1 MVSAPAATLRKAC
14 APCHT
19 RKIKCDAAITGLPC
33 GRCIAR
39 GCSNSCMRPL
49 RHPRAR
55 KSDRLNQEKQQEESQ
70 SPQAINVNTT
80 NDSSGCTLHVGGLST
95 PEYQFQSHS
104 ITPQAAQDAE
114 PITHEDQARMRTCH
128 EISGGGDPVSASAMT
143 SPGQGRDTVEY
154 RNGLNFISA
163 LGELVGNQKPRRL
176 TRIMAHDSILD
187 SEDQSQQQ
195 RSSEQSPAVSRLGAA
210 ELALLESKG
219 ALSLPPKLLKLYF
232 EICYVRTP
240 IFNRVEFCRA
250 YESDQSSL
258 FLMNAVFANAAQY
271 APIDLIERCGFN
283 SRSCAQ
289 RAFIAR
295 AILLYDLGHETVQLR
310 LLQGSVVLGATVFS
324 YTRDKDFRFWM
335 HNASRL
341 AVKMGLHL
349 RDIEGEVDPDTFKLC
364 RRIWWAIYSRDIIL
378 HFTGLRNMRMLDR
391 TDYDMTLLSE
401 DDWESDESIPDQFWS
416 ILSPITRQ
424 QKLFHIE
431 YVKLTLVGKVYSFLL
446 TQGSR
451 GTDEDSLGEEC
462 LSIVKSHQDFTD
474 CQEVEIS
481 TRFSSWRKAMPHI
494 LSIDEHPSTP
504 GQNRLPIT
512 LIAASYRFECILYHV
527 LQRKCHKSKGDA
539 YTWCRDRLRRSIFQL
554 DTLIGR
560 AITDGLSGVYSQT
573 LVGCVNTSLALRIE
587 SSLQP
592 QQSHLDKM
600 LDYNSIRQSIL
611 FLREVSDL
619 PSVQWPLG
627 VFEWIL
633 GQKGLFSE
641 VGLTESRIHGLE
653 NVTGTHTI
661 TEDEIRSTLTN
672 NQYFGALETAD
683 QLDNFLYNDDF
694 AGYMGLGDI

>member
-39 GCSNSCMRPL
+39 GCSDSCMRPL

-55 KSDRLNQEKQQEESQ
+55 KSGRLNQQQQEESQ
-70 SPQAINVNTT
+70 SLQTT
-80 NDSSGCTLHVGGLST
+80 NANTPDSTSGCALNVDTLSN
-95 PEYQFQSHS
+95 PEYQFRHDS

-114 PITHEDQARMRTCH
+114 PITHEDQARIRTCH
-128 EISGGGDPVSASAMT
+128 EISGGGDLVSAHDMT

-163 LGELVGNQKPRRL
+163 LGELVGGQKPRRL

-187 SEDQSQQQ
+187 PEDPSQQQ
-195 RSSEQSPAVSRLGAA
+195 HPLGQGSTMSRLGAA

-219 ALSLPPKLLKLYF
+219 ALSLPSKTCCDQLLKLYF
-232 EICYVRTP
+232 EISYVRTP

-271 APIDLIERCGFN
+271 APIDLIERCGFKT
-283 SRSCAQ
+283 RSCAQ

-401 DDWESDESIPDQFWS
+401 DDWESDESIPTQHWS
-416 ILSPITRQ
+416 ILSPISRQ

-431 YVKLTLVGKVYSFLL
+431 YVKLTLVGEK
-446 TQGSR
+446 
-451 GTDEDSLGEEC
+451 C
-462 LSIVKSHQDFTD
+462 LSIVKGRQDSTES
-474 CQEVEIS
+474 QEVEIS
-481 TRFSSWRKAMPHI
+481 TRFSTWRKAIPQV
-494 LSIDEHPSTP
+494 LSIDEHPSVT

-512 LIAASYRFECILYHV
+512 LMAASYRFECILYHV
-527 LQRKCHKSKGDA
+527 LQRKCQKSKNDSNS
-539 YTWCRDRLRRSIFQL
+539 WNRDWLRRSIFQL

-560 AITDGLSGVYSQT
+560 AITDRLSGVYSQT

-592 QQSHLDKM
+592 QQSHIDKM
-600 LDYNSIRQSIL
+600 LDYNSIRQSML

-641 VGLTESRIHGLE
+641 VGLAESRSHGFE
-653 NVTGTHTI
+653 SVTGMPTV

>member
-1 MVSAPAATLRKAC
+1 MVSAPATTLRKAC

-55 KSDRLNQEKQQEESQ
+55 KFGRSNQEKQQEGNQ
-70 SPQAINVNTT
+70 SQAINVNTA
-80 NDSSGCTLHVGGLST
+80 NDSSGCTVNVDALST
-95 PEYQFQSHS
+95 PEYHFQHNS

-128 EISGGGDPVSASAMT
+128 EISGGGDLVSASAMT

-163 LGELVGNQKPRRL
+163 LGELVGGQKPRRL

-195 RSSEQSPAVSRLGAA
+195 QSSGQSPAVSRLGAA
-210 ELALLESKG
+210 ELALLELKG
-219 ALSLPPKLLKLYF
+219 ALSLPPKACCDQLLKLYF

-271 APIDLIERCGFN
+271 APIDFIERCGFK

-391 TDYDMTLLSE
+391 TDYDMTILSE

-416 ILSPITRQ
+416 ILSPISRQ

-431 YVKLTLVGKVYSFLL
+431 YVKLTLVG
-446 TQGSR
+446 
-451 GTDEDSLGEEC
+451 EEC
-462 LSIVKSHQDFTD
+462 LSIVKSRQDFTD
-474 CQEVEIS
+474 SQEVEIS
-481 TRFSSWRKAMPHI
+481 TRFSLWRKAIPHV
-494 LSIDEHPSTP
+494 LSIDEYPSAP

-512 LIAASYRFECILYHV
+512 LMAASYRFECILYHV
-527 LQRKCHKSKGDA
+527 LQRKWQKSNNDVSP
-539 YTWCRDRLRRSIFQL
+539 WCRDRLRRSIFQL

-600 LDYNSIRQSIL
+600 LDYNSIRQSML

-633 GQKGLFSE
+633 SQKGLFSE
-641 VGLTESRIHGLE
+641 VGLTESRIHGLD
-653 NVTGTHTI
+653 NVMGMQTI

-672 NQYFGALETAD
+672 NQYFGGLETAD